1 MKFYYIRKEYLEY
14 LRQIDNRIML
24 EKEAYDSNFKF
35 ALGVVLIIND
45 IEYFV
50 PVSSIKRHQLDI
62 NGNLKKPLRQTSIPI
77 IIDDNSNDK
86 IVALLRFAYM
96 FPVPQLE
103 KEPIV
108 FSDIEDVQR
117 RIFMQKEYK
126 YIKKLENTIKTKASD
141 VYKKATN
148 PVHFLSSLCCNFKL
162 LELKYQEWLVSSK
175 KSN

>member
-14 LRQIDNRIML
+14 LRKIDNRVML

-35 ALGVVLIIND
+35 ALGVVLMIND

-50 PVSSIKRHQLDI
+50 PVSSIKKHQLDD
-62 NGNLKKPLRQTSIPI
+62 NGNLKKQLRQTSIPVVI
-77 IIDDNSNDK
+77 NDNSNEK

-96 FPVPQLE
+96 FPVPQSE
-103 KEPIV
+103 KKIIN
-108 FSDIEDVQR
+108 FSDIEDNQR
-117 RIFMQKEYK
+117 RIFMQKEYN
-126 YIKKLENTIKTKASD
+126 YIKKVKNNIKIKASD

-148 PVHFLSSLCCNFKL
+148 PVHFLSGLCCNFKL
-162 LELKYQEWLVSSK
+162 LELKHQEWLLSK